1 MQVKKRF
8 LEGLLEN
15 ISVTSDDKQT
25 HSITLNFKI
34 PYVNDKL
41 VWKDQTKKSDGYDL
55 TGGDDNITLVF
66 DGKNY
71 PLKKEKVN

>member
-15 ISVTSDDKQT
+15 ILVTSDDKQT
-25 HSITLNFKI
+25 HSITLKFKI

-55 TGGDDNITLVF
+55 TGGDNNITLVF

-71 PLKKEKVN
+71 PLKKEKVS

>member
-1 MQVKKRF
+1 M
-8 LEGLLEN
+8 
-15 ISVTSDDKQT
+15 
-25 HSITLNFKI
+25 
-34 PYVNDKL
+34 NDKL

-71 PLKKEKVN
+71 PLKKEKVS